1 MHKRKITRGN
11 MEELKQVVTSY
22 AEALENA
29 VRFHYYLKNNE
40 SIIHKL
46 SQYTHWYYFPEK
58 EIFAPSKFIGYKD
71 NTYNSESAHQG
82 DGRETEKALARF
94 FRKLKPRHEQQD
106 YFINEL
112 YKKLTHLLKQHNK
125 NLKRNA
131 VIHIP
136 KDANL

>member
-1 MHKRKITRGN
+1 
-11 MEELKQVVTSY
+11 MEEPKIAITSY
-22 AEALENA
+22 REALENA
-29 VRFHYYLKNNE
+29 VRFQGYLKDNE
-40 SIIHKL
+40 KLANKL

-58 EIFAPSKFIGYKD
+58 DIFAPSLFIGYKD
-71 NTYNSESAHQG
+71 NTYNSESSHTG
-82 DGRETEKALARF
+82 DGRETEKALSKH

-112 YKKLTHLLKQHNK
+112 YKKLIILLNRYHK

-136 KDANL
+136 KDSTIL

>member
-1 MHKRKITRGN
+1 MEEPKITV
-11 MEELKQVVTSY
+11 KSY
-22 AEALENA
+22 PEALENA
-29 VRFHYYLKNNE
+29 VRFQYYLKNNE

-58 EIFAPSKFIGYKD
+58 DCFAPSLFIGYKD
-71 NTYNSESAHQG
+71 NTYNSESAHAG
-82 DGRETEKALARF
+82 NGRETEKALARF

-112 YKKLTHLLKQHNK
+112 YKKLSNILKPYSK

-136 KDANL
+136 KDADL